1 MQKMTTLFARLLL
14 TGYLI
19 SLIPAA
25 ALAQSTGVFS
35 DVTSDTQYS
44 EAITYLK
51 DHNIVQGY
59 PDGTFAPTTN
69 INRAEFTKILV
80 GAVTDGTPTGSN
92 CFPDVKDEWFAP
104 FVCTAKKL
112 SLVDGYPDGTFKPAE
127 PINFAEAAKIIANAF
142 KIPLGTDDPSVWFKK
157 YITALQTEKAIPLSV
172 EYFDEKI
179 TRDEMSEIIWRI
191 KADKK
196 DLTSRTYSELNGEGL
211 VTVGS
216 CTELEDR
223 MKSVMQ
229 PQYPIMYDALPMD
242 GAVQEAVPAAA
253 PSTSETKSSS
263 AYTGGGGSTDYSTT
277 NVQEA
282 GVDEADVIKNDG
294 KYIYL
299 IKGNTIRI
307 VNAYPASEMKEL
319 ISFQLGP
326 QDEYFY
332 PTDMYVNGD
341 TLVAMGTASVSYPMP
356 MVDSTST
363 NVSAKIMPP
372 WYGGSKAKVYIVN
385 IADRLKPK
393 VVRTV
398 DFDGSYNTSRRIGDT
413 LYIVLNQYPYFPYWK
428 VNEPITDFQ
437 EYLPKMTDSKDGK
450 VVEAAGC
457 SEIRLMPKPKSFNFM
472 ITAAIPL
479 NDLTKEVS
487 RSVIVGNSDNVYSST
502 SNLYVASTDWSGP
515 YYYNRGQFTKLYR
528 FALGLGKVEYKAEG
542 LVPGTILNQ
551 FSMDEYRGNFRIAT
565 TQTEY
570 LMNES
575 KSTNNLFILDSGLK
589 VLGKLMNVAP
599 GEKIY
604 SVRFMD
610 DRAYMVTFK
619 SVDPLFAMD
628 LADPKNP
635 KILGQLKIPGYSD
648 YLHPYDANHII
659 GFGKDVDPAEAAKD
673 QSFIYYTAVK
683 GFKMG
688 LFDVTDPTNPKEM
701 FNEVIGDQ
709 GTYSELLYNHKALLF
724 DKEKN
729 LIAFPISVTQM
740 PADQP
745 QICGN
750 YTYSTCPSSCLKVCE
765 PKCTYENGITV
776 CDQTCDGVNSCQES
790 TYVYP
795 QTVFVGAYVYGL
807 DLQNGFKLKAKITH
821 LSSAEITDLLKN
833 GYLSDWEKTIQR
845 ILYIGD
851 TLYTVSQAAVKAN
864 SLTNALQEL
873 NMIDLAGS
881 IWNISYGVEPMVQ

>member
-1 MQKMTTLFARLLL
+1 MQKTTSFLARLFL

-19 SLIPAA
+19 SLVPAA
-25 ALAQSTGVFS
+25 ALAQDTGIFS
-35 DVTSDTQYS
+35 DVTSDTMYS

-51 DHNIVQGY
+51 DNNIVQGY
-59 PDGTFAPTTN
+59 PDGTFAPDSN

-80 GAVTDGTPTGSN
+80 GAVNDGDITGSN
-92 CFPDVKDEWFAP
+92 CFPDVQDEWFAP
-104 FVCTAKKL
+104 YVCTAKKL
-112 SLVDGYPDGTFKPAE
+112 GLIDGYPDGTFKPAE

-142 KIPLGTDDPSVWFKK
+142 KIQLGEDDPSAWFKK
-157 YITALQTEKAIPLSV
+157 YITALQVEKAIPLSV

-191 KADKK
+191 RADKN
-196 DLTSRTYSELNGEGL
+196 DQTSRTYSELNGDGL

-216 CTELEDR
+216 CSELEDR

-229 PQYPIMYDALPMD
+229 PQYPIYYDIMPMD
-242 GAVQEAVPAAA
+242 GMGAVEESAPAAA
-253 PSTSETKSSS
+253 PSGDAKTSS
-263 AYTGGGGSTDYSTT
+263 YTGGGASTDYSST

-332 PTDMYVNGD
+332 PTEMYVTDD
-341 TLVAMGTASVSYPMP
+341 TLVVMGTASVAYPMP
-356 MVDSTST
+356 VDVTST
-363 NVSAKIMPP
+363 DTSAKMIMPP
-372 WYGGSKAKVYIVN
+372 WYGGSKSKVYIVN

-398 DFDGSYNTSRRIGDT
+398 DFDGSYNTSRRIGNT
-413 LYIVLNQYPYFPYWK
+413 LYLVVNHYPYFPYWRY
-428 VNEPITDFQ
+428 NEPIADFQ
-437 EYLPKMTDSKDGK
+437 EYLPKMSDSKDGK
-450 VVEAAGC
+450 VVNAAGC
-457 SEIRLMPKPKSFNFM
+457 GEIRLMPKPRSFNFM
-472 ITAAIPL
+472 IAAAIPL

-487 RSVIVGNSDNVYSST
+487 RSVIVGNSDNIYAST

-570 LMNES
+570 VMNDS
-575 KSTNNLFILDSGLK
+575 KTSNNLFILDSGLK

-599 GEKIY
+599 GEQIY

-610 DRAYMVTFK
+610 ARGYMVTFK

-628 LADPKNP
+628 LSDPANP

-648 YLHPYDANHII
+648 YLHPYDENHII
-659 GFGKDVDPAEAAKD
+659 GFGKDVDPEEAAKD
-673 QSFIYYTAVK
+673 QDFIYYTAVK

-688 LFDVTDPTNPKEM
+688 LFDVTDPTQPREM
-701 FNEVIGDQ
+701 FKEIIGDQ

-750 YTYSTCPSSCLKVCE
+750 YTFSTCPSSCLKVCE
-765 PKCTYENGITV
+765 PKCTYENGITI
-776 CDQTCDGVNSCQES
+776 CDQNCDGPNSCQES
-790 TYVYP
+790 SWVYP
-795 QTVFVGAYVYGL
+795 ETVFVGAYVYGL
-807 DLQNGFKLKAKITH
+807 DLQTGFNLKAKITH
-821 LSSAEITDLLKN
+821 LNSTEITDLLKN
-833 GYLSDWEKTIQR
+833 GYLSNWEKTIQR
-845 ILYIGD
+845 IIYIGD
-851 TLYTVSQAAVKAN
+851 NLYTISQAAVKAN
-864 SLTNALQEL
+864 SLTNSLQEL
-873 NMIDLAGS
+873 KMIELAGS
-881 IWNISYGVEPMVQ
+881 IWNISYGTEPIME